1 MGDMDDFFLD
11 SFEWRDRL
19 KRTLLYPGNQSIDFT
34 MPIQVSGKKKV
45 QKSHTE
51 ADFIFLELCVNS
63 FRSFAPKNE
72 SKLGLRVATR
82 LTRNSCLS
90 PSVVMMALIYL
101 KRLREQGKYNPSYI
115 FEIL

>member
-34 MPIQVSGKKKV
+34 MPIQVSGSKKV

-51 ADFIFLELCVNS
+51 ADFYL
-63 FRSFAPKNE
+63 FRIMCEFI
-72 SKLGLRVATR
+72 
-82 LTRNSCLS
+82 
-90 PSVVMMALIYL
+90 SVIRAQ
-101 KRLREQGKYNPSYI
+101 E
-115 FEIL
+115 

>member
-1 MGDMDDFFLD
+1 MIFSSIRSSGEIDWNELYSILVIRVLILQCLSKYQVYKVVTNCMGNLIVPF
-11 SFEWRDRL
+11 S
-19 KRTLLYPGNQSIDFT
+19 
-34 MPIQVSGKKKV
+34 
-45 QKSHTE
+45 
-51 ADFIFLELCVNS
+51 ELCVNS

-101 KRLREQGKYNPSYI
+101 KRLREQGKLLVYI
-115 FEIL
+115 L

>member
-45 QKSHTE
+45 QKISHRDRFYLFRIMCE
-51 ADFIFLELCVNS
+51 FI
-63 FRSFAPKNE
+63 
-72 SKLGLRVATR
+72 
-82 LTRNSCLS
+82 
-90 PSVVMMALIYL
+90 SVIRAQ
-101 KRLREQGKYNPSYI
+101 E
-115 FEIL
+115 

>member
-45 QKSHTE
+45 RKSHTE
-51 ADFIFLELCVNS
+51 TSFILD
-63 FRSFAPKNE
+63 
-72 SKLGLRVATR
+72 G
-82 LTRNSCLS
+82 
-90 PSVVMMALIYL
+90 
-101 KRLREQGKYNPSYI
+101 
-115 FEIL
+115 